1 MRVTRKKLRDSSY
14 PGQTLVR
21 PIGASLL
28 STMRAISLIGVALVA
43 GACGR
48 QVMTG
53 STGSTRSG
61 DITSA
66 DQLLEAMRAR
76 YDGKWY
82 ENLTFV
88 QKSSYLRPDGSVNR
102 VETWYEAM
110 IVPGRLRIDIGEPS
124 RGTGALYR
132 NDSVYVLDRGRIADR
147 RRGRNPLMVLG
158 FDVYRQPVAKTMS
171 QLKSENINLSV
182 LRFDK
187 LGGRDMYVVG
197 AGPTDSTSNQFWI
210 DAERL
215 LFVRLIQTN
224 PQTKRTADTRFE
236 NYVKHGGGWVAE
248 EVRVLVGGRMVFHE
262 EYSKV
267 RANVEIDPAL
277 FLPEKWTSAK
287 HWFIP

>member
-1 MRVTRKKLRDSSY
+1 
-14 PGQTLVR
+14 
-21 PIGASLL
+21 
-28 STMRAISLIGVALVA
+28 MRAISLIGVALVA

-48 QVMTG
+48 QVMIG
-53 STGSTRSG
+53 STAPTRSG
-61 DITSA
+61 DVTSA

-88 QKSSYLRPDGSVNR
+88 QKSTYLRSDGSVNR

-132 NDSVYVLDRGRIADR
+132 NDSAYVLDRGRVIDR
-147 RRGRNPLMVLG
+147 RRDLNPLLVLG
-158 FDVYRQPVAKTMS
+158 FDVYRQPVNKTMA
-171 QLKSENINLSV
+171 QLRTENINLAV
-182 LRFDK
+182 LRTDK
-187 LGGRDMYVVG
+187 LAGRDMYVVG
-197 AGPTDSTSNQFWI
+197 AGPSDSTSNQFWI

-224 PQTKRTADTRFE
+224 PQTKRTTDTRFE

-248 EVRVLVGGRMVFHE
+248 QVRVLVGGRMVFRE

-267 RANVEIDPAL
+267 RANVDIDPEM
-277 FLPEKWTSAK
+277 FVPEKWASAK
-287 HWFIP
+287 HWFVP